1 MPLSLTL
8 LLPLLAQAG
17 VAGSAPGNGPA
28 LPQAPISIPRRKA
41 EPAATPSPTA
51 APATAPATAQSSQL
65 QNCLKLAMENPA
77 DGIDEAEGW
86 LAAAKTISDRAGARQ
101 CKAMALTRLDSWGEA
116 ATLFL
121 AARDDTPA
129 NQPGERARLGALAGN
144 ALLVTGDTV
153 AGLDALDHAHG
164 AAHAAN
170 DGKLNGV
177 IQIDRAR
184 ALVALGRVEEA
195 SSALEEARYELPD
208 NHQAWLLSATL
219 SRRQAKL
226 VQAQRQ
232 IERAAALMPVDP
244 EIGLEAGVIAV
255 LSGRDTAARLSW
267 QSVIKAAPGSL
278 AAKTAQGYLDQLGPP
293 RASPA
298 K

>member
-1 MPLSLTL
+1 MPLSLSL

-17 VAGSAPGNGPA
+17 VTGSAPGNGPA
-28 LPQAPISIPRRKA
+28 LPQAPMSIPQRKGTA
-41 EPAATPSPTA
+41 NVKAPQNVPAAM
-51 APATAPATAQSSQL
+51 PATAQSAKL
-65 QNCLKLAMENPA
+65 QSCLKFAMENPS

-86 LAAAKTISDRAGARQ
+86 LAAAKSMSDRAGAKQ
-101 CKAMALTRLDSWGEA
+101 CKAIALTRLESWGEA
-116 ATLFL
+116 AAMFL
-121 AARDDTPA
+121 AAREDTPA
-129 NQPGERARLGALAGN
+129 NEPGERARLGALAGN
-144 ALLVTGDTV
+144 ALLVTGDTT

-164 AAHAAN
+164 DAHAASN
-170 DGKLNGV
+170 SKLNGV

-184 ALVALGRVEEA
+184 ALVALGRTEEA

-219 SRRQAKL
+219 SRRQGKL

-232 IERAAALMPVDP
+232 IERAVALMPVDP

-255 LSGRDTAARLSW
+255 LAGRDQSARLSW
-267 QSVIKAAPGSL
+267 QSVIKAAPGSP